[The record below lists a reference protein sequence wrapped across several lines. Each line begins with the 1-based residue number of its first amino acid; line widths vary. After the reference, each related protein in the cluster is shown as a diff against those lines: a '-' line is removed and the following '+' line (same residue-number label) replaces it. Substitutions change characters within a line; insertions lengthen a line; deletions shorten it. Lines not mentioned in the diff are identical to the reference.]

1 MLQMIRRRWMALTV
15 GISLLHLPF
24 AALADE
30 TKNPTISEPVN
41 PSLALTVAH
50 SGGGVVGSVSGQYES
65 TTTET
70 GSGSTTETNG
80 GAGTRFGL
88 HLYGLRVE
96 PGSGGVIRA
105 QGLNLTGD
113 LAGSGQG
120 FHAGVSGDAN
130 VGYGWR
136 LGSGACGWGTMF
148 TGRVEGQYQTN
159 ADHNSQ
165 ITASPGIESGLV
177 CTIDDATTLTL
188 APFLESRLG
197 YAPDGNAVALETGG
211 RLRLGLGD
219 TAYLTAQGS
228 YTPLGLGEGSTTN
241 ARAALDIRVSDR
253 WLVSAGAGATWTD
266 IPNTGGSTSHM
277 GLNGAVGATFEF

>member
-15 GISLLHLPF
+15 GISLLQLPF

-30 TKNPTISEPVN
+30 TRNPTISEPVDL
-41 PSLALTVAH
+41 SRGLTVEH
-50 SGGGVVGSVSGQYES
+50 SGGGVQGSVTGQYQA

-70 GSGSTTETNG
+70 ESGSTTETNG
-80 GAGTRFGL
+80 GGGTRFGL

-120 FHAGVSGDAN
+120 FHAGVTGDAN

-136 LGSGACGWGTMF
+136 LGSGACGWGTML
-148 TGRVEGQYQTN
+148 TGRLEGQYHTN
-159 ADHNSQ
+159 ADQNSQ
-165 ITASPGIESGLV
+165 ITASPGLESGLV

-188 APFLESRLG
+188 APFIEGRLG
-197 YAPDGNAVALETGG
+197 YAPDGNPVALETGG
-211 RLRLGLGD
+211 RLRLGISD
-219 TAYLTAQGS
+219 IAFLTAQGS
-228 YTPLGLGEGSTTN
+228 HTPVGLGEGSTTD
-241 ARAALDIRVSDR
+241 ARASLDIRVADR
-253 WLVSAGAGATWTD
+253 WLVTAQAGATWTD
-266 IPNTGGSTSHM
+266 VPDAGGSTSRM